1 MQKIVNVIA
10 VSSGI
15 VSLAVVGSGLYVY
28 ANRASIVDGVKS
40 QVMESVLGGIGGIGG
55 ASVPSLGGDLPTGAN
70 DLKSPAGPETPSP
83 VGMGIPSL

>member
-10 VSSGI
+10 MSSGI

-28 ANRASIVDGVKS
+28 VNRASIVDGVKS
-40 QVMESVLGGIGGIGG
+40 QVMESVLGGLGGFGG
-55 ASVPSLGGDLPTGAN
+55 AVAPPIGGDLPTGAN
-70 DLKSPAGPETPSP
+70 DLSPASSPSPEAP

>member
-28 ANRASIVDGVKS
+28 VNRASIVDGVKS
-40 QVMESVLGGIGGIGG
+40 QVMESVLGGLGGLGG
-55 ASVPSLGGDLPTGAN
+55 AVTPPLGGDLPTGAN
-70 DLKSPAGPETPSP
+70 DLAGPEAPSP